1 MNTWINQVL
10 SSDHATITILIAV
23 FVMGMISVV
32 TCGCNFAVIGVVAGY
47 TGASSTETKTR
58 TLIFRG
64 LAFLIGGVVS
74 MALIGA
80 LFGYAGQWVSNSFGN
95 YWKIAAGLIA
105 IFFGLYSMDFVPF
118 KLPGLSIK
126 PGESG
131 QNIFSAILFGLA
143 IGGLSSALNSCC
155 NPLFPVILAAS
166 FVKGSAVWGLTML
179 TSFALGYGLP
189 LAAMMVGLGLGL
201 GKVSKTLALVGAVV
215 KYLGGISLVVLGFY
229 FLLTL

>member
-10 SSDHATITILIAV
+10 SSDHATITVLIAV

-47 TGASSTETKTR
+47 TGASSTGSKTR
-58 TLIFRG
+58 TVIVRG

-74 MALIGA
+74 MAVIGA
-80 LFGYAGQWVSNSFGN
+80 LFGYAGQCISTSFGN

-105 IFFGLYSMDFVPF
+105 ILFGLYSMDLVPV
-118 KLPGLSIK
+118 KLPGLSVK
-126 PGESG
+126 PGASS

-166 FVKGSAVWGLTML
+166 FVKSSALWGLMML

-189 LAAMMVGLGLGL
+189 LTAMMVGLGLGL
-201 GKVSKTLALVGAVV
+201 GKVSKTLTIVGTVV

>member
-10 SSDHATITILIAV
+10 SSDHATVMVLIAV

-47 TGASSTETKTR
+47 TGASPMASKTR
-58 TLIFRG
+58 TIIVRG

-74 MALIGA
+74 MAVIGA
-80 LFGYAGQWVSNSFGN
+80 LFGYAGQWINDSFGN

-105 IFFGLYSMDFVPF
+105 IFFGLYSMELVPYR
-118 KLPGLSIK
+118 LPGLSIK
-126 PGESG
+126 QSQSR

-166 FVKGSAVWGLTML
+166 FVKGSALWGLMML

-189 LAAMMVGLGLGL
+189 LAAMMVGLSLGL
-201 GKVSKTLALVGAVV
+201 GKISKTLTIIGTVV

>member
-1 MNTWINQVL
+1 VNTWINQVL
-10 SSDHATITILIAV
+10 SSDHATISVLVAV

-47 TGASSTETKTR
+47 SGASSTAGKTG
-58 TLIFRG
+58 TVIVRG

-74 MALIGA
+74 MAVIGA
-80 LFGYAGQWVSNSFGN
+80 LFGYAGNLVSNSFGN

-105 IFFGLYSMDFVPF
+105 IFFGLYSMDLLPL

-126 PGESG
+126 PGQSQ

-143 IGGLSSALNSCC
+143 VGGLSSALNSCC

-166 FVKGSAVWGLTML
+166 FVKGSALWGLMML
-179 TSFALGYGLP
+179 TFFALGYGLP

-201 GKVSKTLALVGAVV
+201 GKMSKTLTFVGTMV
-215 KYLGGISLVVLGFY
+215 KYLGGIALVILGFY